1 MFLML
6 VLLALVQGLTE
17 FLPISSSGHLI
28 ILWESS
34 EALGLATQEEL
45 TKNTQLVLD
54 VAVHMGTLGAVIL
67 YFWRDVFAMIK
78 GLYQLARG
86 RSGPDSRLMLA
97 VVVASIPLV
106 IVGFFTKD
114 LITQY
119 LRVTQVI
126 AWSTIIFGLLLWV
139 ADRYMLQVRKIENLD
154 WPDFVSIGL
163 LQVLALIPGTSRSGI
178 TMTAGRFQGMER
190 GESARFSM
198 LLSIPAISGAGLLAM
213 VDLMQAHNAA
223 LTTAA
228 FWGAGLSF
236 AFALIAIWWLMRW
249 LRTASFTVFV
259 IYRVFMGLLILA
271 IVTF

>member
-1 MFLML
+1 MYLML

-34 EALGLATQEEL
+34 AALGLGNEAEL
-45 TKNTQLVLD
+45 AKNSQLVLD

-67 YFWRDVFAMIK
+67 YFWRDVFAMIR

-86 RSGPDSRLMLA
+86 RPNKDSRLMLA

-114 LITQY
+114 IITQY
-119 LRVTQVI
+119 LRVPQVI
-126 AWSTIIFGLLLWV
+126 AWATIIFGVVLWL
-139 ADRYMLQVRKIENLD
+139 ADRFMLQVRKIDNLD
-154 WPDFVSIGL
+154 WPDYVSIGL
-163 LQVLALIPGTSRSGI
+163 MQVLALIPGTSRSGI

-190 GESARFSM
+190 EEAARFSM

-213 VDLMQAHNAA
+213 IDLFQEHNAA
-223 LTTAA
+223 LTAAA
-228 FWGAGLSF
+228 FWAAGLSF
-236 AFALIAIWWLMRW
+236 AVALMAIWWLMRW
-249 LRTASFTVFV
+249 LRTASFTIFV
-259 IYRVFMGLLILA
+259 VYRVFVGLLILA